1 MGTSDYYLERVGLE
15 GNLRLRLNLKK
26 GINAIGRAGSRS
38 AIDFGIDSSRCSAL
52 HCEITVSGNSVEIVN
67 KSKTVGTTV
76 NEIKLTE
83 HSLQLKEND
92 IIGIVRGIEI
102 PWDLTGNYNL
112 FVYRLCRYTSEN
124 LLTIEI
130 DDDETY
136 EISDDENPY
145 DDDVIIVDPIDI
157 KVEHDLN
164 IQLSRDLNAEI
175 KKELE
180 DIDES
185 ETYFTQI
192 KQEPSNFF
200 EIETTGDIVKHEPAD
215 ITTFDPHQPNED
227 YNPEM
232 LRRESNDSTDTLIF
246 SPSHEQDDEH
256 GVEYNSEGAPV
267 NIRLHSDDETIENV
281 RLFVEQEFEVDT
293 AEIDRSRKK
302 DVPEMVVDIKQMDKR
317 HKRSGSNDSTETS
330 IFSPTHQRQ
339 DERSNQCNSKDTP
352 VNKQTL
358 SNGET
363 VENVKLVVERN
374 SDRVAAEAVEN
385 VKRKDGP
392 ELVEPK
398 PMGKRQK
405 KNVNANENKSDRSQT
420 EKTTATVKRKE
431 KPKIASTSTPAK
443 SNEKSTAKTLAKVKY
458 TKDNRGAFL
467 TDPTQMPGLPTP
479 VKERRKSI
487 FATVP
492 PLRPSVPPVPING
505 SNTNDAEVDEV
516 VSKLIDDVSKLI
528 DDDAKYSSYKI
539 KKLSFNDL
547 RKADVYDASCNSP
560 VHQNGGSTPNSGY
573 SEKVSRPKTG
583 NVSINESFPN
593 QTGFDTDICS
603 VPDGRT
609 GQNELKHKQT
619 PQPHNERAYQI
630 NPCHEV
636 ISILTSYDY
645 EQFKTVDTFCQS
657 IDTNVQS
664 FGDKFDDFTEYQGK
678 ILPLMM
684 LELYKEIELEY
695 QNSMSQD
702 FLNVVVMDK
711 NLERRGEGR
720 RMVFHCQVEISCRS
734 KYLFEGHLVLARC
747 DWNRKKIEFLAMIS
761 SISYVGKTEN
771 LRLAYFT
778 LETSVLNESMP
789 VESLQI
795 RAITVISNTLNGF
808 RSIYSLHSSPLLNL
822 ILNPLSTQLSPKL
835 NAKVAYK
842 GYTNSLD
849 TDQMSALKEIYNRC
863 KNLNV
868 PNISLVDGASGTGKS
883 FLISDLALQLVY
895 GDSLPKPLR
904 ILICSRSNRNIDEI
918 TRKLLYVR
926 DRTVA
931 AQKIQLV
938 RFGLLEQIDLECR
951 CVSVQYM
958 KENEQRF
965 IQLANI
971 EKLEK
976 EKKTLELKVRALHLD
991 DENDN
996 KMELKLWKNKLIKVN
1011 TLLGRLRAID
1021 KTKLGDATT
1030 ILLNACDIICTTL
1043 GSITK
1048 LQSFIPHVDV
1058 CIIDESSRCN
1068 EALTLLPLRF
1078 GMSSL
1083 VLFGDSSLAPP
1094 VVCSQVANELNY
1106 GNSLFRR
1113 IYKLYSSTPDSPIF
1127 RLNIQHRMHPEIGMW
1142 PNAYFY
1148 NNVLH
1153 QAPSN
1158 LLDNLPIV
1166 PYKLISYAP
1175 GMESDNIMFV
1185 VNYLCNNIDPNKYTI
1200 GVICTN
1206 SKDSTVM
1213 RNKLSDHPQVGVYP
1227 VYESHLV
1234 ERDVVIIWISK
1245 EHGMSHLADSTLFNR
1260 AVTRAKRSLL
1270 ICGADL
1276 ALYKSR
1282 PMWKSILEDAQ
1293 ERKRYVHLK
1302 KFLQSKLN
1310 TLLRRKV

>member
-1 MGTSDYYLERVGLE
+1 MLSAGAKGMGTSDYYLERVGLE

-26 GINAIGRAGSRS
+26 GKNAIGRAGSRS
-38 AIDFGIDSSRCSAL
+38 VIDFGIDSSRCSAL
-52 HCEITVSGNSVEIVN
+52 HCEITVSGNS
-67 KSKTVGTTV
+67 KTVGTTV

-83 HSLQLKEND
+83 ESLQLKEND
-92 IIGIVRGIEI
+92 IIGIVRGTKI

-112 FVYRLCRYTSEN
+112 FVYRLCRYTSDN

-145 DDDVIIVDPIDI
+145 DDDVIIVDPIDV
-157 KVEHDLN
+157 KVERDLN

-180 DIDES
+180 DVDES

-200 EIETTGDIVKHEPAD
+200 EIETTDYIVKHEPVD

-232 LRRESNDSTDTLIF
+232 LRSESNDSTDTLIF
-246 SPSHEQDDEH
+246 SPSQQQENER
-256 GVEYNSEGAPV
+256 GVECNSGDAPV
-267 NIRLHSDDETIENV
+267 NNDIHSDDETIENV
-281 RLFVEQEFEVDT
+281 RLFVEQEFEFD
-293 AEIDRSRKK
+293 AADGSSKN
-302 DVPEMVVDIKQMDKR
+302 DGSEMVVGVKQVDKR
-317 HKRSGSNDSTETS
+317 QIRNRSYSNDSTETS
-330 IFSPTHQRQ
+330 IFSPAQPADKRNG
-339 DERSNQCNSKDTP
+339 ECNSKDTP
-352 VNKQTL
+352 ENKHIR
-358 SNGET
+358 SEDKT
-363 VENVKLVVERN
+363 VENVRLVVELN
-374 SDRVAAEAVEN
+374 SDRVAAEPVEN

-392 ELVEPK
+392 ELVEPGE
-398 PMGKRQK
+398 MGKRQK
-405 KNVNANENKSDRSQT
+405 KNVNTTVKTTANEN
-420 EKTTATVKRKE
+420 RKE

-443 SNEKSTAKTLAKVKY
+443 SNETKEKSKVKTLAKVKY

-467 TDPTQMPGLPTP
+467 TDPTQMPGAPTP

-487 FATVP
+487 FATLPP
-492 PLRPSVPPVPING
+492 PLRPSLPPLPTNE
-505 SNTNDAEVDEV
+505 SNINDAEVDDV
-516 VSKLIDDVSKLI
+516 VAKLI

-547 RKADVYDASCNSP
+547 RKAEVNDSSSKSP
-560 VHQNGGSTPNSGY
+560 VHQNESTPDSGY
-573 SEKVSRPKTG
+573 SEKVSHPKNG
-583 NVSINESFPN
+583 NVSIDESFHN
-593 QTGFDTDICS
+593 QTGGVDNGICS

-609 GQNELKHKQT
+609 GANELKHK
-619 PQPHNERAYQI
+619 QPHNERAYQI
-630 NPCHEV
+630 NPCHEI

-645 EQFKTVDTFCQS
+645 EQFTTVDTFCQS

-664 FGDKFDDFTEYQGK
+664 FGDKFDDFAEYQGK

-702 FLNVVVMDK
+702 FLNVFVMDK

-761 SISYVGKTEN
+761 SISYVRKTEN
-771 LRLAYFT
+771 VRLAYFT
-778 LETSVLNESMP
+778 LETSVLNESLP

-808 RSIYSLHSSPLLNL
+808 RSVYSLHSSPLLPL
-822 ILNPLSTQLSPKL
+822 ILNPLSVQLSLKL

-842 GYTNSLD
+842 GYTSTLD

-863 KNLNV
+863 KHLNV

-918 TRKLLYVR
+918 TKKLLYVR
-926 DRTVA
+926 DRTTT

-976 EKKTLELKVRALHLD
+976 EKKTLELKVRALYLD

-996 KMELKLWKNKLIKVN
+996 TLELKLWKNKLVKVN

-1021 KTKLGDATT
+1021 KSKLGDATT

-1083 VLFGDSSLAPP
+1083 VLFGDSCLVPP
-1094 VVCSQVANELNY
+1094 VVCSQVAHELNY

-1113 IYKLYSSTPDSPIF
+1113 VYKLYSSTPGSPIF
-1127 RLNIQHRMHPEIGMW
+1127 RLNIQHRMHPEIGLW
-1142 PNAYFY
+1142 PNTYFY

-1153 QAPSN
+1153 QAASN

-1166 PYKLISYAP
+1166 PYKIISYAP

-1185 VNYLCNNIDPNKYTI
+1185 VNYLCSNIDSNKYSI

-1260 AVTRAKRSLL
+1260 AVTRARRSLL

-1282 PMWKSILEDAQ
+1282 PMWKSMLEDAQ
-1293 ERKRYVHLK
+1293 ERKCYVHLK